1 MTKTLTTFA
10 AAALTLAGLTTTA
23 HAAPAPTQSVSYAD
37 LDLSSAAGVD
47 SLNRRVRAAAKAVC
61 GDAPAR
67 RGLAE
72 TIKIERCV
80 DGAVESQKRAA
91 TTA

>member
-10 AAALTLAGLTTTA
+10 AAVLSLAGVTA
-23 HAAPAPTQSVSYAD
+23 TARAAPAPTQSVSYAD

-80 DGAVESQKRAA
+80 DGAVESHKRGT